1 MNTYGL
7 EKLGIIAPKA
17 VYRNLSIPALVEKAL
32 QANEGSLSETGALV
46 VNTGKYTGRSPDDKF
61 VVDYPSIHDE
71 IAWGKVNVP
80 MDVETFDK
88 IYNKMTAYLQGRDI
102 YIFDGFA
109 GADPKYTQRFRI
121 INEFASQNLFIHQL
135 LIRPEK
141 EQLEN
146 FEPDFTIIAAPGFKC
161 IPEIDGTNSEAAI
174 IVSFERK
181 MVIIA
186 GSQYAGE
193 IKKSVFS
200 VMNYLLPKNGVFP
213 MHCSANIGAEGDT
226 ALFFGLSGTGKTTLS
241 ADPERMLIGGRRAR
255 LVG

>member
-102 YIFDGFA
+102 
-109 GADPKYTQRFRI
+109 
-121 INEFASQNLFIHQL
+121 
-135 LIRPEK
+135 
-141 EQLEN
+141 
-146 FEPDFTIIAAPGFKC
+146 
-161 IPEIDGTNSEAAI
+161 
-174 IVSFERK
+174 
-181 MVIIA
+181 
-186 GSQYAGE
+186 
-193 IKKSVFS
+193 
-200 VMNYLLPKNGVFP
+200 
-213 MHCSANIGAEGDT
+213 
-226 ALFFGLSGTGKTTLS
+226 
-241 ADPERMLIGGRRAR
+241 
-255 LVG
+255 

>member
-146 FEPDFTIIAAPGFKC
+146 FEPDFTIIAAPGFKW
-161 IPEIDGTNSEAAI
+161 P
-174 IVSFERK
+174 
-181 MVIIA
+181 
-186 GSQYAGE
+186 
-193 IKKSVFS
+193 
-200 VMNYLLPKNGVFP
+200 
-213 MHCSANIGAEGDT
+213 CSAT
-226 ALFFGLSGTGKTTLS
+226 
-241 ADPERMLIGGRRAR
+241 
-255 LVG
+255 

>member
-109 GADPKYTQRFRI
+109 GPLY
-121 INEFASQNLFIHQL
+121 SL
-135 LIRPEK
+135 
-141 EQLEN
+141 
-146 FEPDFTIIAAPGFKC
+146 
-161 IPEIDGTNSEAAI
+161 
-174 IVSFERK
+174 
-181 MVIIA
+181 
-186 GSQYAGE
+186 
-193 IKKSVFS
+193 
-200 VMNYLLPKNGVFP
+200 
-213 MHCSANIGAEGDT
+213 
-226 ALFFGLSGTGKTTLS
+226 
-241 ADPERMLIGGRRAR
+241 
-255 LVG
+255 